1 MAESRNVMIVQLSR
15 GEAPYLVHHILGG
28 VANDSCVG
36 FVSTF
41 NMGGEIK
48 REVSDQQTSI

>member
-1 MAESRNVMIVQLSR
+1 MIVQLSR